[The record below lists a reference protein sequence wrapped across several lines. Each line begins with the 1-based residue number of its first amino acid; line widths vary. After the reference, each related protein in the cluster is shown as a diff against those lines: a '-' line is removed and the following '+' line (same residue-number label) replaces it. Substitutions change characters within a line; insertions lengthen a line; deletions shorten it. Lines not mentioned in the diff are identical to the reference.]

1 MGTRTYK
8 TAAGGNQDK
17 QYRIYKYADGKIMY
31 EERISQNGWK
41 VLKRFMFNA
50 KLYKWEN
57 EAL

>member
-8 TAAGGNQDK
+8 NAAGGNQDK

-41 VLKRFMFNA
+41 VLKQFMFNA